1 MWRSKTLTPFFL
13 QDTNWGVG
21 FYNAVNENYNFQ
33 RSYSKRDISLLCKN
47 NNAISWVACR
57 GRAPQPAKICVDWRA
72 TYLQL
77 GFCTVPRGDLQPAGK
92 RPLHG
97 KAELFRFPIGWFF
110 RYCGGVPVD

>member
-1 MWRSKTLTPFFL
+1 M

-21 FYNAVNENYNFQ
+21 FYNAVNENHNFQ

-57 GRAPQPAKICVDWRA
+57 GRASQPAKICVDWRA

-77 GFCTVPRGDLQPAGK
+77 GFFTVPRGDLQPASQC
-92 RPLHG
+92 PLHG
-97 KAELFRFPIGWFF
+97 QGRV
-110 RYCGGVPVD
+110 VPLPNLLVLALLLLR